1 MFVGWFV
8 LSVSQTAEQQSSRQN
23 KQTISQ
29 PAAPE
34 NRMVMSE
41 KNADNKMT
49 SYFPH
54 FSNRSRA
61 RLERHKKDVKMASIR
76 YQASR
81 SKTEQKCQRTS
92 PPSFHRDPRRWH
104 EHQEVELFSSDSL
117 FPNINATTTKESGII
132 LEIQLDIN
140 QPKVSLKLSSNN
152 NAVSRSI
159 SRYFEKKR
167 RLYNRKNTLHHITS
181 QHTSSAHTW

>member
-1 MFVGWFV
+1 
-8 LSVSQTAEQQSSRQN
+8 
-23 KQTISQ
+23 
-29 PAAPE
+29 
-34 NRMVMSE
+34 
-41 KNADNKMT
+41 MT

-54 FSNRSRA
+54 FQTGRA
-61 RLERHKKDVKMASIR
+61 PDSRLERHKKDVKMASGR
-76 YQASR
+76 YQASQ
-81 SKTEQKCQRTS
+81 SKSEQKCQRTS

-140 QPKVSLKLSSNN
+140 QPKGSLKLSSNN

-159 SRYFEKKR
+159 SRYF
-167 RLYNRKNTLHHITS
+167 
-181 QHTSSAHTW
+181 